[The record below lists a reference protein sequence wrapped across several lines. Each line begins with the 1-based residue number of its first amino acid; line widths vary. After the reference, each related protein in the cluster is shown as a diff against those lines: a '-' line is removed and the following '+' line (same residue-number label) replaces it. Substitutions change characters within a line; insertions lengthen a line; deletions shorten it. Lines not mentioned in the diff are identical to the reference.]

1 MKREF
6 LKSFELS
13 DEAIDKI
20 MAEYGNSVNSLRSK
34 QTDLEGQIDTYKQR
48 VSERDQQL
56 EGLKKAA
63 GDSEKLQAQIE
74 KLQAE
79 NKKSSEAY
87 EAKLMQMRIDNSVN
101 LSLTNAKAK
110 NIKAVRALLDLENAK
125 LDGETVVGLS
135 EQITKLQESDPYLF
149 DGISK
154 PKISGTKPT
163 EGLNNPVGSNPAPNS
178 YEYFLAQET
187 GQN

>member
-20 MAEYGNSVNSLRSK
+20 MAEHGNSVNSLKSK
-34 QTDLEGQIDTYKQR
+34 ITDFEGQLDTYKQR

-63 GDSEKLQAQIE
+63 GDSEKLQKQIE
-74 KLQAE
+74 KLQEE
-79 NKKSSEAY
+79 NKQAA
-87 EAKLMQMRIDNSVN
+87 AKHEQAMKAMKLDNAVK
-101 LSLTNAKAK
+101 LALTNAKVKDIDMLRVKIDLDGAEMDGEVVK
-110 NIKAVRALLDLENAK
+110 GLDKQIEKLRESHPYMFDGDKPNIK
-125 LDGETVVGLS
+125 
-135 EQITKLQESDPYLF
+135 
-149 DGISK
+149 
-154 PKISGTKPT
+154 GTPPS
-163 EGLNNPVGSNPAPNS
+163 EGLKTPVGKNPAPNS
-178 YEYFLAQET
+178 YEFFLAQEQ